1 MAHAI
6 AAFLTVQSEIQS
18 EMLGILRGLGLRDSV
33 YWASWWIP
41 FLLSSAMNA
50 LLGAIT
56 AQVMS
61 VHVYETVYFGG
72 VFGAIFFLN
81 LALVG
86 ASLFVAA
93 LCGTSG
99 GSTAIWFILVMIIA
113 VWVPL
118 IVQSSEWTIPDE
130 AGLNFLTAGSSRITP
145 LGLFWLN
152 LNTSQV
158 VTNYTGDDISYDVCQ
173 KPIIDEFQGHFYK
186 TSGEQRNFP
195 EDEWF
200 VGCYFGAGYVSHF
213 WNTDSVAV
221 TLFMFFFPYMHFTTI
236 WANFLGYTA
245 MPNRSFEAEQASWS
259 PEKLAIESLPFLPD
273 EANGRGGTLYPQ
285 GSTLQTEVVSKYET
299 YYDTDVNS
307 TRSKDNCPASDL
319 ADYFCSYLNTCTST
333 VSPAAVVG
341 SPSVNAMFGYLLA
354 LAIFYTLAAA
364 YWAQVFP
371 GKVSTISCGRVR
383 PDAIYMFTVL
393 YLSISRGFCD
403 FRMVRQNDSISFY
416 CRATGSPRGAK

>member
-33 YWASWWIP
+33 YWTSWWIP
-41 FLLSSAMNA
+41 FLLTSAMNA
-50 LLGAIT
+50 LLGAIA
-56 AQVMS
+56 AQVVS
-61 VHVYETVYFGG
+61 VHAYETVYFGG

-93 LCGTSG
+93 LCGTSR

-113 VWVPL
+113 VWVPV
-118 IVQSSEWTIPDE
+118 IVQSSEWTIPGQAD
-130 AGLNFLTAGSSRITP
+130 LNSLASSSRTTP

-152 LNTSQV
+152 FNTSQV
-158 VTNYTGDDISYDVCQ
+158 FTNYTNNGDVSYDECQ
-173 KPIIDEFQGHFYK
+173 KPIIDKFQGNFYK
-186 TSGEQRNFP
+186 TPEEQRNFP

-200 VGCYFGAGYVSHF
+200 VGCYFGAGYVSYF

-221 TLFMFFFPYMHFTTI
+221 TLFMFLFPYMHFTTI

-285 GSTLQTEVVSKYET
+285 GSTLQTELVYAKSYS
-299 YYDTDVNS
+299 YYDPELGYSVALN
-307 TRSKDNCPASDL
+307 NCPAANL
-319 ADYFCSYLNTCTST
+319 TDYFCSYLNSCTST
-333 VSPAAVVG
+333 VSPAPVSG

-354 LAIFYTLAAA
+354 LAILYTLVAA

-371 GKVSTISCGRVR
+371 GKVSYNSCAARLHQR
-383 PDAIYMFTVL
+383 PSAAGCY
-393 YLSISRGFCD
+393 
-403 FRMVRQNDSISFY
+403 
-416 CRATGSPRGAK
+416 

>member
-1 MAHAI
+1 MAHGI

-33 YWASWWIP
+33 YWTSWWIP
-41 FLLSSAMNA
+41 FLLTSTMNA

-61 VHVYETVYFGG
+61 VHVYENVYFGG

-86 ASLFVAA
+86 ASLMVAA
-93 LCGTSG
+93 LCGTSRA
-99 GSTAIWFILVMIIA
+99 STATWVILVMIIA

-118 IVQSSEWTIPDE
+118 MVQSSEWTIPELD
-130 AGLNFLTAGSSRITP
+130 GLSYLAESSRTTP

-158 VTNYTGDDISYDVCQ
+158 VTNFTDGTYSECQ

-186 TSGEQRNFP
+186 TTEEQRNFP

-200 VGCYFGAGYVSHF
+200 VGCYFGAGYVSYF
-213 WNTDSVAV
+213 WNTDSAAV

-259 PEKLAIESLPFLPD
+259 PEKLAIESLPFLPN
-273 EANGRGGTLYPQ
+273 EANGRNGTLYPQ
-285 GSTLQTEVVSKYET
+285 GSTLQTDYVYKYEP
-299 YYDTDVNS
+299 YYDTDVGG
-307 TRSKDNCPASDL
+307 TRYKDNCPASEL
-319 ADYFCSYLNTCTST
+319 TDYFCSYMNTCTST
-333 VSPAAVVG
+333 LSPAPVVG
-341 SPSVNAMFGYLLA
+341 SPTVNAMFGYLIA
-354 LAIFYTLAAA
+354 LAVFYTLVAA
-364 YWAQVFP
+364 YIAQVFP
-371 GKVSTISCGRVR
+371 GKVSYISW
-383 PDAIYMFTVL
+383 AIP
-393 YLSISRGFCD
+393 CD
-403 FRMVRQNDSISFY
+403 GM
-416 CRATGSPRGAK
+416 AKCE

>member
-41 FLLSSAMNA
+41 FLLTSAMNA
-50 LLGAIT
+50 FLGAIT

-72 VFGAIFFLN
+72 VFGSIFFLN

-86 ASLFVAA
+86 ASLMVAA
-93 LCGTSG
+93 LCGTSRA
-99 GSTAIWFILVMIIA
+99 STATWFILVMIVA

-118 IVQSSEWTIPDE
+118 IVQSSDWTIPDQ
-130 AGLNFLTAGSSRITP
+130 AALGFLAGSTKFTP
-145 LGLFWLN
+145 LGLFWVN

-158 VTNYTGDDISYDVCQ
+158 VTNYTDGLSYSECQ
-173 KPIIDEFQGHFYK
+173 KPIVDEFQGHFYK
-186 TSGEQRNFP
+186 TMEEQRKFP

-213 WNTDSVAV
+213 WNTDSAAV

-259 PEKLAIESLPFLPD
+259 PEKLAIESLPFPPD
-273 EANGRGGTLYPQ
+273 ETNGRGGTLYPQ
-285 GSTLQTEVVSKYET
+285 GSTLQTEHVYKYER
-299 YYDTDVNS
+299 YYDTELNRTIS
-307 TRSKDNCPASDL
+307 TTNCPAANL
-319 ADYFCSYLNTCTST
+319 TDYFCSFLDTCTST
-333 VSPAAVVG
+333 VSPPAVVG
-341 SPSVNAMFGYLLA
+341 SPSVNVMFGYLLA
-354 LAIFYTLAAA
+354 LAVFYTLVAA

-371 GKVSTISCGRVR
+371 GKVSYISWQLHM
-383 PDAIYMFTVL
+383 A
-393 YLSISRGFCD
+393 
-403 FRMVRQNDSISFY
+403 
-416 CRATGSPRGAK
+416 AAE

>member
-33 YWASWWIP
+33 YWTSWWIP
-41 FLLSSAMNA
+41 FLLTSAMNA
-50 LLGAIT
+50 LFGAIT

-93 LCGTSG
+93 LCGTSR

-118 IVQSSEWTIPDE
+118 IVQSSEWAIPDSPQLSSL
-130 AGLNFLTAGSSRITP
+130 AGRSTNTP

-158 VTNYTGDDISYDVCQ
+158 LVNYTGDEVSYDECQ

-186 TSGEQRNFP
+186 TAEQKRDFP

-200 VGCYFGAGYVSHF
+200 VGCYFGAGYVTHF
-213 WNTDSVAV
+213 WNTDNNAV

-259 PEKLAIESLPFLPD
+259 PEKLAIESLPFPPD

-285 GSTLQTEVVSKYET
+285 GSTLQTELFYKYEI
-299 YYDTDVNS
+299 YYDTEVNR
-307 TRSKDNCPASDL
+307 TVALENCPASNL
-319 ADYFCSYLNTCTST
+319 TDYFCPYLSACTST

-354 LAIFYTLAAA
+354 LAVFYTLLAA
-364 YWAQVFP
+364 YWAQIFP
-371 GKVSTISCGRVR
+371 MKVSSNSCAAR
-383 PDAIYMFTVL
+383 L
-393 YLSISRGFCD
+393 
-403 FRMVRQNDSISFY
+403 Q
-416 CRATGSPRGAK
+416 